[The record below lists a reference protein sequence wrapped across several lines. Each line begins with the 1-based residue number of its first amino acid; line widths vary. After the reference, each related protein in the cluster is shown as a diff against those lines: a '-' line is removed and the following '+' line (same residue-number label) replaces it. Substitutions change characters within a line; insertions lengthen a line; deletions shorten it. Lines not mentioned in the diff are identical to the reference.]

1 MKEDNK
7 NIIRPIYVILF
18 LTIIA
23 LLFGVQNYIN
33 YSLKGEICS
42 FWGSMFQHVPTF
54 AIWAVFVPFIQIIL
68 RRFTLINSKN
78 FWLDLIVHIG
88 FASVLS
94 ILNLFIIGTGYWL
107 YSGIGRYTLIGCIK
121 CFSSVWFFYQY
132 IMYTVMTIFLLA
144 INYYKKYREKETQ
157 AMELQKL
164 LVETQLNSLKMQL
177 HPHFLFNTLN
187 TISMLVRMDKKENA
201 IKIISRL
208 GDMLRQVLLSRDEQ
222 TVSLDQEIQLIE
234 KYLSIEAIRFEEM
247 LLYTFKL
254 NENTPGLQIP
264 DMFLQPIVE
273 NSIKHGMKNLDKPMH
288 IEINSGIEGD
298 KLKVVV
304 TDNGQGFD
312 TSDESFINKGI
323 GLKNTIERC
332 EKMFG
337 KNQIVINSEPGKGTT
352 IIFTFPIINKEE

>member
-1 MKEDNK
+1 MKEEK
-7 NIIRPIYVILF
+7 KTIIRPIYIILF

-23 LLFGVQNYIN
+23 LLFGGQNYIN
-33 YSLKGEICS
+33 NSLKRETCS
-42 FWGSMFQHVPTF
+42 LWGAMFQHVPTF

-68 RRFTLINSKN
+68 RRFPLINSKN
-78 FWLDLIVHIG
+78 FWFDLIVHIG
-88 FASVLS
+88 FATALS
-94 ILNLFIIGTGYWL
+94 ALSLLIIGTGHWL
-107 YSGIGRYTLIGCIK
+107 YYGIGRETLLEYIK
-121 CFSSVWFFYQY
+121 FFSLIWFSYQY
-132 IMYTVMTIFLLA
+132 IMYTAMIIFLLA

-208 GDMLRQVLLSRDEQ
+208 GDMLRQVLLSRNDQ
-222 TVSLDQEIQLIE
+222 TVSLEQEIQLIE

-247 LLYTFKL
+247 LSYKFDPD
-254 NENTPGLQIP
+254 ENTLGLQIP
-264 DMFLQPIVE
+264 DMLLQPIVE

-288 IEINSGIEGD
+288 IEIKSFIKND
-298 KLKVVV
+298 KLKIVV
-304 TDNGQGFD
+304 TDNGKGFD
-312 TSDESFINKGI
+312 ISDESFINKGI

-337 KNQIVINSEPGKGTT
+337 KNQIEINSEPEKGTT
-352 IIFTFPIINKEE
+352 IIFTVPIINKE